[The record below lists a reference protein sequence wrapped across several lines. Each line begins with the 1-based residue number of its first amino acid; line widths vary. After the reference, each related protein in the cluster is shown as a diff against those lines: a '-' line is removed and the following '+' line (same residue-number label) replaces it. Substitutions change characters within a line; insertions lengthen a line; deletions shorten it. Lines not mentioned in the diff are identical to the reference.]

1 MIKLKSF
8 YIAGQSSQAGYTIL
22 EGVMAIVVASV
33 MLALVGP
40 VIAFSVGTRVQA
52 KRVELSAQAGKT
64 YIDAVKSNIVTDK
77 LGVVTRPTPKTTA
90 LQSVA
95 APNTGTLDCIAGKL
109 CTTPTSPDY
118 QLYCVDFDGDGT
130 CTTNSVTDM
139 IVQGAAY
146 QPTVTSADSG
156 YSLGVRVYRANS
168 FAADITLTPPPIKSN
183 SLVTNALGDRKLPL
197 AQMTTE
203 VSPTGTSSFNDIRTR
218 LLSPAPPAP

>member
-8 YIAGQSSQAGYTIL
+8 YIAGQSSEAGYTIL

-64 YIDAVKSNIVTDK
+64 YIDAVKS
-77 LGVVTRPTPKTTA
+77 GVVAPPTLTTTA
-90 LQSVA
+90 LQSVGV
-95 APNTGTLDCIAGKL
+95 PSTGTLTCDAGKL
-109 CTTPTSPDY
+109 CTAPTSSGY
-118 QLYCVDFDGDGT
+118 QLYCVDFDGSGT
-130 CTTNSVTDM
+130 CTTDSVTDM

-146 QPTVTSADSG
+146 KPQLATATSG

-168 FAADITLTPPPIKSN
+168 FAADITLTQPPIKSN

-197 AQMTTE
+197 AQMTTD
-203 VSPTGTSSFNDIRTR
+203 VVPTGTSFNDLKNR
-218 LLSPAPPAP
+218 LK

>member
-1 MIKLKSF
+1 
-8 YIAGQSSQAGYTIL
+8 
-22 EGVMAIVVASV
+22 MAIVVASV

-168 FAADITLTPPPIKSN
+168 FAADITLTEPKNNQGIKSN

-203 VSPTGTSSFNDIRTR
+203 VSPTGTSSFNDLKDR
-218 LLSPAPPAP
+218 LK

>member
-64 YIDAVKSNIVTDK
+64 YIDAVKS
-77 LGVVTRPTPKTTA
+77 GVVDPAPTPTNKA
-90 LQSVA
+90 LQSVGV
-95 APNTGTLDCIAGKL
+95 PSTGTLTCDAGKL
-109 CTTPTSPDY
+109 CITPTSPDY
-118 QLYCVDFDGDGT
+118 QLYCVDFDGSGKCELD
-130 CTTNSVTDM
+130 SVTDM

-146 QPTVTSADSG
+146 HPTATDPKLG
-156 YSLGVRVYRANS
+156 YSLGVRIYRANS
-168 FAADITLTPPPIKSN
+168 FAADITLTPPTNNQPIKSN

-203 VSPTGTSSFNDIRTR
+203 VPPTTGTSSFNDLKDR
-218 LLSPAPPAP
+218 LTPAP

>member
-8 YIAGQSSQAGYTIL
+8 YITGQSSQAGYTIL

-64 YIDAVKSNIVTDK
+64 YVDAVKS
-77 LGVVTRPTPKTTA
+77 GVVEDLTKTTTTTTA
-90 LQSVA
+90 LQLVA
-95 APNTGTLDCIAGKL
+95 APNTGTLDCVAGKL
-109 CTTPTSPDY
+109 CTAPTSPNY
-118 QLYCVDFDGDGT
+118 QLYCVDFDGSGKCELD
-130 CTTNSVTDM
+130 SVTDM

-146 QPTVTSADSG
+146 KPSLATATSG

-168 FAADITLTPPPIKSN
+168 FAADVTLTQPPIKSN

-197 AQMTTE
+197 AQMTTDVLQE
-203 VSPTGTSSFNDIRTR
+203 GTSFNDLTGR
-218 LLSPAPPAP
+218 LKPSP

>member
-8 YIAGQSSQAGYTIL
+8 YIAGQSSEAGYTIL

-168 FAADITLTPPPIKSN
+168 FAADITLTEPKNNQGIKSN

-203 VSPTGTSSFNDIRTR
+203 VSPTGTSSFNDLKDR
-218 LLSPAPPAP
+218 LK

>member
-8 YIAGQSSQAGYTIL
+8 YIAGQSSEAGYTIL

-64 YIDAVKSNIVTDK
+64 YIDAVKS
-77 LGVVTRPTPKTTA
+77 GVVAPPTLTTTA
-90 LQSVA
+90 LQSVGV
-95 APNTGTLDCIAGKL
+95 PSTGTLTCDAGKL
-109 CTTPTSPDY
+109 CTAPTSSGY
-118 QLYCVDFDGDGT
+118 QLYCVDFDGSGT
-130 CTTNSVTDM
+130 CTTDSVNDM

-146 QPTVTSADSG
+146 HPTAGAVAASG
-156 YSLGVRVYRANS
+156 YSLGVRIYRANS
-168 FAADITLTPPPIKSN
+168 FAAGITLSPPIKSD

-203 VSPTGTSSFNDIRTR
+203 VSPTGTSSSSFNDLKDR
-218 LLSPAPPAP
+218 LK

>member
-8 YIAGQSSQAGYTIL
+8 YISGRSSQAGYTIL

-77 LGVVTRPTPKTTA
+77 DGVVTPPTPKTTA

-109 CTTPTSPDY
+109 CTPTSPDY
-118 QLYCVDFDGDGT
+118 QLYCVDFDGSGK
-130 CTTNSVTDM
+130 CELNSVTDM

-168 FAADITLTPPPIKSN
+168 FAADITLKPPIKSD

-203 VSPTGTSSFNDIRTR
+203 VPPSGKSSSSFNDLKDR
-218 LLSPAPPAP
+218 LK

>member
-77 LGVVTRPTPKTTA
+77 DGVVTPPTPKTTA

-95 APNTGTLDCIAGKL
+95 APNTGTLDCVAGKL
-109 CTTPTSPDY
+109 CTAPTSPNY
-118 QLYCVDFDGDGT
+118 QLYCVDFDGSGT
-130 CTTNSVTDM
+130 CTTDSVTDM
-139 IVQGAAY
+139 IVQGSAYHPTAGALAA
-146 QPTVTSADSG
+146 SG

-168 FAADITLTPPPIKSN
+168 FAADIALTQPPIKSN

-203 VSPTGTSSFNDIRTR
+203 VSPSGTSSFNDIKDR
-218 LLSPAPPAP
+218 LQ

>member
-64 YIDAVKSNIVTDK
+64 YIDAVKS
-77 LGVVTRPTPKTTA
+77 GVVAAPTPKATA
-90 LQSVA
+90 LQSVGV
-95 APNTGTLDCIAGKL
+95 PKTGTLTCDAGKL
-109 CTTPTSPDY
+109 CTDPTSSDY
-118 QLYCVDFDGDGT
+118 QLYCVDFDGSGKCELD
-130 CTTNSVTDM
+130 SVTDM

-146 QPTVTSADSG
+146 HPTASAVAASG
-156 YSLGVRVYRANS
+156 YSLGVRIYRANS
-168 FAADITLTPPPIKSN
+168 FAAGITLKEPENNQGIKSN

-203 VSPTGTSSFNDIRTR
+203 VSPGGTSSSSFNDIKDR
-218 LLSPAPPAP
+218 LK

>member
-8 YIAGQSSQAGYTIL
+8 YIAGQSSEAGYTIL

-64 YIDAVKSNIVTDK
+64 YIDAVKS
-77 LGVVTRPTPKTTA
+77 GVVAPPTLTTTA
-90 LQSVA
+90 LQSVGV
-95 APNTGTLDCIAGKL
+95 PSTGTLTCDAGKL
-109 CTTPTSPDY
+109 CTAPTSSGY
-118 QLYCVDFDGDGT
+118 QLYCVDFDGSGT
-130 CTTNSVTDM
+130 CTTDSVNDM

-146 QPTVTSADSG
+146 HPTATDPKVG
-156 YSLGVRVYRANS
+156 YSLGARIYRANS
-168 FAADITLTPPPIKSN
+168 FAAGITLSPPIKSD

-203 VSPTGTSSFNDIRTR
+203 VSPSGTSSFNDIKDR
-218 LLSPAPPAP
+218 LK

>member
-168 FAADITLTPPPIKSN
+168 FAADITLTEPKNNQGIKSN

-203 VSPTGTSSFNDIRTR
+203 VSPTGTSSFNDLKDR
-218 LLSPAPPAP
+218 LK

>member
-1 MIKLKSF
+1 MIKPKSF
-8 YIAGQSSQAGYTIL
+8 CITGRSSEAGYTIL

-64 YIDAVKSNIVTDK
+64 YIDAVKS
-77 LGVVTRPTPKTTA
+77 GVIDPAPPLKTTA

-95 APNTGTLDCIAGKL
+95 VPTTGTLICDAGKL
-109 CTTPTSPDY
+109 CTDPTSADY
-118 QLYCVDFDGDGT
+118 QLYCVDFDGDGY

-146 QPTVTSADSG
+146 KPQLATATSG

-168 FAADITLTPPPIKSN
+168 FAPGITLKEPENNLGIKSN

-203 VSPTGTSSFNDIRTR
+203 VLPEGTSFNDLKNR
-218 LLSPAPPAP
+218 LNPPSAPSP